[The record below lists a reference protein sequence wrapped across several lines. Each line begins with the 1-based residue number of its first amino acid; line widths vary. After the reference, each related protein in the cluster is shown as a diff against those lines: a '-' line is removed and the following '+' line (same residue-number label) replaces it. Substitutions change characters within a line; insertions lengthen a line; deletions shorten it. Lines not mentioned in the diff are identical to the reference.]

1 MAEEPAPANRDGA
14 PGDAVAELVRRA
26 DRDRYLATL
35 FASDAHRPALL
46 ALYAFSAEV
55 SRVRDVVSEPL
66 PGEMRLQFWRDLIEG
81 DSLASSG
88 HPVAQALGAAITR
101 YALPRKAL
109 LDLIE
114 ARTFDLYDDPMPSVA
129 DLEGY
134 CGETSSALIR
144 LASIILAEGRDPG
157 GADAV
162 GHGGVAYALTG
173 ILRALPWATGRGQ
186 VFLPVDVMN
195 RHGLSR
201 EALLARQVGEPLR
214 AVLADLRALARR
226 HLEAARAASPGASP
240 AVRLAMLP
248 VTLVEPY
255 LAELERAAADPFRTP
270 AEISPLRRIWTLW
283 RASRQAR

>member
-1 MAEEPAPANRDGA
+1 VAAEPAPGSREGA
-14 PGDAVAELVRRA
+14 SGDVVAELVRKA

-35 FASDAHRPALL
+35 FAPEPHRPALL

-66 PGEMRLQFWRDLIEG
+66 PGEMRLQFWRDLIESDG
-81 DSLASSG
+81 LDNSG
-88 HPVAQALGAAITR
+88 HPVAQALGAAIAR

-109 LDLIE
+109 LDLID
-114 ARTFDLYDDPMPSVA
+114 ARTFDLYDDLMPSVG

-134 CGETSSALIR
+134 CGETSSALMR

-162 GHGGVAYALTG
+162 GHAGVAYALSG

-186 VFLPVDVMN
+186 VFLPADLME
-195 RHGLSR
+195 RHGVSR

-214 AVLADLRALARR
+214 AVLAELRMLARR
-226 HLEAARAASPGASP
+226 HLATARAASPALSP
-240 AVRLAMLP
+240 AVRTAMLP
-248 VTLVEPY
+248 MALVEPY
-255 LAELERAAADPFRTP
+255 LGALERAAANPFIAP
-270 AEISPLRRIWTLW
+270 ADIAPLRRIWTLW